1 MPPNALVLAF
11 DTSAA
16 HCAAALLSGDQVLA
30 QRHEPMEK
38 GQAERLLPMLAEML
52 AEAGVGFA
60 DLARIG
66 VGTGPGNFTGVRISV
81 AAARGLALGLG
92 IPAVGISALQ
102 AQALGT
108 DGAVLSSLDARK
120 GALYLQG
127 FGLTDGPAAQ
137 ILDLTNLPPLPPATC
152 IGFAAHDIAAHC
164 AGQPAQPRYA
174 LCEAIARLA
183 QAQDLTHSPRPAPFY
198 LRSADAA
205 PPSDPPPVILP

>member
-1 MPPNALVLAF
+1 
-11 DTSAA
+11 
-16 HCAAALLSGDQVLA
+16 
-30 QRHEPMEK
+30 MEK
-38 GQAERLLPMLAEML
+38 GQAERLMPMLEEML
-52 AEAGVGFA
+52 AEAGIGFA

-108 DGAVLSSLDARK
+108 DGAVLSTLDARK

-127 FGLTDGPAAQ
+127 FGLPEAPAAQ
-137 ILDLTNLPPLPPATC
+137 ILDLASLPPLHPATC
-152 IGFAAHDIAAHC
+152 IGFAAEDIAAHC
-164 AGQPAQPRYA
+164 SGRSALPRYA

-183 QAQDLTHSPRPAPFY
+183 QAQSAPDAPRPAPFY